1 MPGAQPRQTKQLR
14 ECASHALWVTPV
26 ATSLD
31 PFYLLWLSIVTAAYN
46 WNCWLIP
53 VRLVFP
59 CQTPDNTC
67 YWLLMDLVCDVI
79 YLCDVLL
86 IQPRLQFVR
95 GGNVVV
101 SGAGRGSRRQA
112 GTGRTAES
120 ERAAASQSTSVS
132 ARVAVRLQPPETS
145 RGTGT
150 APPAPARQPLSA
162 RRAPGPRVCPASMS
176 SSSGQGDNSAVL
188 ALGTPHASVRAEGP
202 VRAWEALALSP
213 CAVSPGAALSAS
225 RRPVR
230 KMRPADEETG

>member
-31 PFYLLWLSIVTAAYN
+31 PLYLLWLSIVTAAYN

-112 GTGRTAES
+112 GTGRTAEN
-120 ERAAASQSTSVS
+120 ELAAASQSTSAGRLGTCHCQSS
-132 ARVAVRLQPPETS
+132 APRDQQWNRNSAASISTAAPE
-145 RGTGT
+145 
-150 APPAPARQPLSA
+150 
-162 RRAPGPRVCPASMS
+162 RAPCAGAPRLP
-176 SSSGQGDNSAVL
+176 GLHVL
-188 ALGTPHASVRAEGP
+188 IF
-202 VRAWEALALSP
+202 
-213 CAVSPGAALSAS
+213 GA
-225 RRPVR
+225 
-230 KMRPADEETG
+230 G

>member
-31 PFYLLWLSIVTAAYN
+31 PLYLLWLSIVTAAYN

-112 GTGRTAES
+112 GHRQDCGERTGGGV
-120 ERAAASQSTSVS
+120 SVH
-132 ARVAVRLQPPETS
+132 VRWPSRHVSLSVFSPP
-145 RGTGT
+145 
-150 APPAPARQPLSA
+150 
-162 RRAPGPRVCPASMS
+162 
-176 SSSGQGDNSAVL
+176 
-188 ALGTPHASVRAEGP
+188 
-202 VRAWEALALSP
+202 
-213 CAVSPGAALSAS
+213 
-225 RRPVR
+225 
-230 KMRPADEETG
+230 RPAGEQEQRRQHQHGSP

>member
-31 PFYLLWLSIVTAAYN
+31 PLYLLWLSIVTAAYN

-120 ERAAASQSTSVS
+120 ERAAASRRLGTCRCQSSAPRDQQGNRNSAASTST
-132 ARVAVRLQPPETS
+132 AAPE
-145 RGTGT
+145 
-150 APPAPARQPLSA
+150 
-162 RRAPGPRVCPASMS
+162 RAPCAGAPRLP
-176 SSSGQGDNSAVL
+176 GLHVL
-188 ALGTPHASVRAEGP
+188 IF
-202 VRAWEALALSP
+202 
-213 CAVSPGAALSAS
+213 GA
-225 RRPVR
+225 
-230 KMRPADEETG
+230 G

>member
-1 MPGAQPRQTKQLR
+1 MG
-14 ECASHALWVTPV
+14 
-26 ATSLD
+26 
-31 PFYLLWLSIVTAAYN
+31 
-46 WNCWLIP
+46 
-53 VRLVFP
+53 
-59 CQTPDNTC
+59 
-67 YWLLMDLVCDVI
+67 
-79 YLCDVLL
+79 
-86 IQPRLQFVR
+86 R
-95 GGNVVV
+95 GGAA
-101 SGAGRGSRRQA
+101 AGRRAQA
-112 GTGRTAES
+112 GLRRANGRRRLSPRPLA
-120 ERAAASQSTSVS
+120 VS

-162 RRAPGPRVCPASMS
+162 RRAPGPRVCPASTS

-188 ALGTPHASVRAEGP
+188 ALGTPRASVRAEGP